1 MIIAN
6 KYMWNEHLGKSII
19 VNALYVTSSANPLK
33 ATKQQQIRQ
42 AISLDLFLQIREM
55 RLREASILTQKKK
68 AASIWWF

>member
-33 ATKQQQIRQ
+33 TTKQQQIRQ
-42 AISLDLFLQIREM
+42 AISLDLFL
-55 RLREASILTQKKK
+55 
-68 AASIWWF
+68 